1 MDPATLR
8 AHRETLKTFHL
19 RRAFEEDPDRAA
31 RFTCREGDLLLDYSK
46 NLVTAD
52 TMRLLF
58 ARARAADVEGWRDR
72 MFAGEAINTTEGRAV
87 LHVALRGPGPFAVDG
102 RDVSGDVADVLG
114 RVTAFA
120 DAVRSGTVAAA
131 DGRPFTDV
139 VNIGIGGSDL
149 GPRMVARALSPYRGD
164 GPRVHFVANVDG
176 ADIADTLATLDPART
191 LFLVASKT
199 FTTQETMTNAGT
211 ARAWIAG
218 ALGEAAVGAHF
229 AAIST
234 ALDKVAAFGIGGD
247 RIFGFWDWV
256 GGRYSVW
263 SAIGLSV
270 AIAVGGEN
278 FRRFLAGGA
287 AADAH
292 FRSRPLEA
300 NMPVIMGVLGDWY
313 RTFWGWGAYAILP
326 YDQRLVEF
334 AAHLQQVD
342 MESNGK
348 RVRRDGSPVSGPTGP
363 VIFGEPGTNGQHA
376 FYQLLHQGTDPVPC
390 DILIAVRPHESL
402 GDHHAKLQANALA
415 QAQALM
421 RGRTLEEAHA
431 QLLAAGRTAE
441 EADRLA
447 PHRVFPGNRPSN
459 VILYRTLDPFT
470 LGLLLAFYE
479 HKVFVQGVL
488 WGVNSYDQWGVELG
502 KELANVLLPAVKGEA
517 TADVD
522 ASTAQLLAALHG
534 T

>member
-1 MDPATLR
+1 MDTAALR
-8 AHRETLKTFHL
+8 AHRETLKTFSL
-19 RRAFEEDPDRAA
+19 RRAFEEDSDRAE
-31 RFTCREGDLLLDYSK
+31 RFSVHEGPVLLDYSK
-46 NLVTAD
+46 NLVTDD
-52 TMRLLF
+52 TMRLLI

-87 LHVALRGPGPFAVDG
+87 LHVALRGPGPWMVDG
-102 RDVSGDVADVLG
+102 RDVSGDVAEVLD
-114 RVTAFA
+114 RVTDFA
-120 DAVRSGTVAAA
+120 DAVRSGAVAAS

-149 GPRMVARALSPYRGD
+149 GPRMVARALSPYRSG

-176 ADIADTLATLDPART
+176 ADIADVLAPLDPART

-218 ALGEAAVGAHF
+218 ALGEGAVGAHF

-234 ALDKVAAFGIGGD
+234 ALDKVAAFGIASD

-270 AIAVGGEN
+270 AIAIGGDN
-278 FRRFLAGGA
+278 FRAFLAGGG

-292 FRSRPLEA
+292 FKARPLET
-300 NMPVIMGVLGDWY
+300 NIPVIMGVLGDWY
-313 RTFWGWGAYAILP
+313 RTFFGWNAYAILP

-348 RVRRDGSPVSGPTGP
+348 RVRRDGRPVDGPTGP

-390 DILIAVRPHESL
+390 DILIAARPHETL
-402 GDHHAKLQANALA
+402 GDHHAKLVANALA
-415 QAQALM
+415 QSQALM
-421 RGRTLEEAHA
+421 RGRTLEEARA
-431 QLLAAGRTAE
+431 QLLAAGRPE
-441 EADRLA
+441 EETDRLA

-459 VILYRTLDPFT
+459 TIAYRTLDPWT
-470 LGLLLAFYE
+470 LGFLLATYE

-502 KELANVLLPAVKGEA
+502 KELANVLLPAVKGEKA
-517 TADVD
+517 AEVD
-522 ASTAQLLAALHG
+522 GSTAQLLAFL